1 MQIAHPL
8 DHRLHPLVHSP
19 PPGPKRLAE
28 AERVPAELIW
38 CVSFCRGEGMQIQME
53 FVDLVLRV
61 HACLQS
67 VPCLVGS
74 LELACVCPV

>member
-1 MQIAHPL
+1 
-8 DHRLHPLVHSP
+8 
-19 PPGPKRLAE
+19 
-28 AERVPAELIW
+28 
-38 CVSFCRGEGMQIQME
+38 MQIQME

>member
-1 MQIAHPL
+1 
-8 DHRLHPLVHSP
+8 
-19 PPGPKRLAE
+19 
-28 AERVPAELIW
+28 
-38 CVSFCRGEGMQIQME
+38 MQIQME

-67 VPCLVGS
+67 VPCLGGS